1 MAVKKMDKAETPE
14 KADGLFSKEQL
25 LAAKRFQNRQDI
37 VNALL
42 QSDKQYTIAEVEQLI
57 EKYMRGRVK

>member
-14 KADGLFSKEQL
+14 KAGGLFGKEQL
-25 LAAKRFQNRQDI
+25 LAAKRFQNRRDI

-42 QSDKQYTIAEVEQLI
+42 QSDKQYTIAEVEKMI
-57 EKYMRGRVK
+57 ANYMQCLVK